1 VGIVRSLEAKLIVDR
16 REHEALVFPAGTPLT
31 WGHLYAGRYSIEGY
45 ERRVAVEHMTLSSLA
60 RAVSRDRS
68 RLWARLER
76 MCWLDAAALVVSASM
91 PEMMLHGYSSR
102 VMPPCVLGSCNAI
115 MIDFGIPVVWA
126 GNRGCAAQMVASFLR
141 LAARRMDESREE
153 VHNGP

>member
-1 VGIVRSLEAKLIVDR
+1 MSG
-16 REHEALVFPAGTPLT
+16 
-31 WGHLYAGRYSIEGY
+31 YAGRYSLEGY
-45 ERRVAVEHMTLSSLA
+45 ERRVAVEHMSLTALA
-60 RAVSRDRS
+60 RSVSRERS

-76 MCWLDAAALVVSASM
+76 MCWLDAAALVVSASL

-102 VMPPCVLGSCNAI
+102 VQPVCVLGSVNAI

-126 GNRGCAAQMVASFLR
+126 GNRGCAAQLVVSFLR

-153 VHNGP
+153 VRNGTQAP